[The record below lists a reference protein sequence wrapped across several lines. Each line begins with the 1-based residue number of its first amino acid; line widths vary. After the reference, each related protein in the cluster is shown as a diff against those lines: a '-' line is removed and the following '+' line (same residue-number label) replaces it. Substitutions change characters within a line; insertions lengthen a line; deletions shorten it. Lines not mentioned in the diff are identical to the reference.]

1 MFPLTILMKVEAIE
15 PTRSQQGK
23 LRLRFD
29 DGSTVMVLPS
39 VIAELGLYEGIEIPD
54 GAMQSVLETAQQ
66 ASAKERAVRI
76 ISASSVTKRE
86 LFHRLIQ
93 KGETEEHAQEAVAW
107 LEELNLLNDRAVAEN
122 VVRSGLAKGYGEA
135 RIRQML
141 YEKRVPK
148 ALWDEVLADLPEQDN
163 TIDEFLQRR
172 FRGKTPDR
180 ADCKRA
186 ADALIRRGHTWSDI
200 KKALGRYVP
209 YEDE

>member
-1 MFPLTILMKVEAIE
+1 MKIEAIE
-15 PTRSQQGK
+15 PTRSPHGR

-29 DGSTVMVLPS
+29 DGSTMMVLPA
-39 VIAELGLYEGIEIPD
+39 VIAELGLYEGLEIPE

-76 ISASSVTKRE
+76 ISASNVTKRE
-86 LFHRLIQ
+86 LYHRLVQ
-93 KGETEEHAQEAVAW
+93 KGETEEHAEEAIAW
-107 LEELNLLNDRAVAEN
+107 LDELHLLNDRAVAEN
-122 VVRSGLAKGYGEA
+122 IVRSGLAKGYGES

-148 ALWDEVLADLPEQDN
+148 AIWDEVLAELPEQDGA
-163 TIDEFLQRR
+163 IDEFLQRR

-186 ADALIRRGHTWSDI
+186 ADALMRRGHSWSDI
-200 KKALGRYVP
+200 KKALGRYAP
-209 YEDE
+209 DEE